1 MTVLDR
7 RKFILEQTRIHP
19 VPHAPSLSLYLADES
34 VDLWRMGEEE
44 LEELGVPSPFWA
56 FAWAGGQALARY
68 ILDNPECVQGKHIL
82 DFASGSG
89 LVAIA
94 AMKAGAS
101 SALAA
106 DIDSFASDAALI
118 NARLNHVT
126 IQVTTEDLLE
136 RPLKAYDLVCCGDV
150 FYDAHMTERVLK
162 WFETADKSRQSS
174 ILVGDPQRSYFP
186 ASRLKHLQTY
196 EFPVQRELEDM
207 ETKKT
212 SVYTYCHY

>member
-1 MTVLDR
+1 MTITDR

-19 VPHAPSLSLYLADES
+19 VPHAPSISLHLADES

-68 ILDNPECVQGKHIL
+68 ILDNPEVVQGKRIL

-94 AMKAGAS
+94 AMKAGAA
-101 SALAA
+101 SAVAA
-106 DIDSFASDAALI
+106 DIDTFASDAALI
-118 NARLNHVT
+118 NAAQNRVT
-126 IQVTTEDLLE
+126 IEVTAEDLLE
-136 RPLKAYDLVCCGDV
+136 SKLDGYDLICCGDV
-150 FYDAHMTERVLK
+150 FYDPDMTAKVLS
-162 WFETADKSRQSS
+162 WLDASRRAEPIP

-186 ASRLKHLQTY
+186 TSRLKHLQTY
-196 EFPVQRELEDM
+196 EIPVQRELEDN

-212 SVYTYCHY
+212 SVYAFA

>member
-1 MTVLDR
+1 MTITDR

-19 VPHAPSLSLYLADES
+19 VPHAPSISLHLADES

-68 ILDNPECVQGKHIL
+68 ILDNPEVVQGKRIL

-94 AMKAGAS
+94 AMKAGAA
-101 SALAA
+101 SAVAA
-106 DIDSFASDAALI
+106 DIDTFASDAALI
-118 NARLNHVT
+118 NAAQNHVT
-126 IQVTTEDLLE
+126 IEVTAEDLLE
-136 RPLKAYDLVCCGDV
+136 SRLDGFDLICCGDV
-150 FYDAHMTERVLK
+150 FYDPDMTAKVLGWLDTNRRAK
-162 WFETADKSRQSS
+162 PVPV
-174 ILVGDPQRSYFP
+174 LVGDPKRSYFP
-186 ASRLKHLQTY
+186 TSRLKHLQTY
-196 EFPVQRELEDM
+196 EIPVQRELEDN

-212 SVYTYCHY
+212 SVYAFI